1 MIIKT
6 KPVSPPISIKGSDTQ
21 VFTSTIHCPTTRLN
35 AIPAEGT
42 GSPKAVKQQM
52 CNGGEQRARPKP
64 DTGVKPPTETAG
76 SALEASIN
84 HSTNYS
90 WKEGCTEHTDLLPT
104 ELLNNPARQAHR
116 SGFCNSLELIP
127 CLGILCKWNE
137 VLQVTE
143 HPGRWAAP
151 SLRRFDHFP

>member
-1 MIIKT
+1 M
-6 KPVSPPISIKGSDTQ
+6 Q

-52 CNGGEQRARPKP
+52 CNGGDQRA
-64 DTGVKPPTETAG
+64 PPTETAG
-76 SALEASIN
+76 SALEASTN
-84 HSTNYS
+84 HNTNYS
-90 WKEGCTEHTDLLPT
+90 LKAACTEHTDLLPT
-104 ELLNNPARQAHR
+104 ELLNNPAQQAR
-116 SGFCNSLELIP
+116 CSGFCNSLELIP

-137 VLQVTE
+137 VLQLTE

-151 SLRRFDHFP
+151 SLRRFDHFT